1 MKPTIKYK
9 VIAKYE
15 GCQYRFSSS
24 DDVEKKTI
32 TKSFRSIDE
41 VLEWLI
47 KHKNLDDGY
56 RYYKLVSYK
65 TYEIIKTEVEIKTIL
80 NSNTTR
86 FFPCGFDKEQI
97 KQYYKEWECIDKQ
110 CSLYDV
116 CEHKLSQN
124 Q

>member
-1 MKPTIKYK
+1 MKPKINYK

-24 DDVEKKTI
+24 DAVEKKTI
-32 TKSFRSIDE
+32 TESFRSIDE

-47 KHKNLDDGY
+47 KHKKLDDGY
-56 RYYKLVSYK
+56 RYYELVSYK
-65 TYEIIKTEVEIKTIL
+65 TYEIVETEVEIKNIL
-80 NSNTTR
+80 NPNTAR
-86 FFPCGFDKEQI
+86 FFPCGFDKELI

-110 CSLYDV
+110 CTLYDV

-124 Q
+124 K